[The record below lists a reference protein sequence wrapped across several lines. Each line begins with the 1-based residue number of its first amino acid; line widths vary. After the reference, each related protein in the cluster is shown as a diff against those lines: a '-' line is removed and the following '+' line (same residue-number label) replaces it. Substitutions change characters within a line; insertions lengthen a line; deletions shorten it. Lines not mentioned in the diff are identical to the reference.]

1 MSSKDQPVTFW
12 GAVIMFWLLVAIS
25 AVAAVPMAVG
35 VVGVALVPGV
45 GELRS
50 YDPWLWLNLLW
61 MFPAFWII
69 TTVINAFLTALLVI
83 GIFRRIDDVFEDLL
97 IWFSVAWLF
106 TTFFQ
111 SFLGAL
117 MASLVALI
125 LMKFLFDWLE
135 KHPPRKNEKAAREV
149 AEESGS

>member
-1 MSSKDQPVTFW
+1 MASKDQPVTFW
-12 GAVIMFWLLVAIS
+12 GAIIMLWLLVVIS
-25 AVAAVPMAVG
+25 AVAAMPTAVG
-35 VVGVALVPGV
+35 VVSVALVPGV

-50 YDPWLWLNLLW
+50 PDPWLWLNLLW
-61 MFPAFWII
+61 MFPAFWVI

-106 TTFFQ
+106 TAFFRG
-111 SFLGAL
+111 LLAAL

-125 LMKFLFDWLE
+125 LMKFLLDWLE
-135 KHPPRKNEKAAREV
+135 KHPPGENGKAAREV
-149 AEESGS
+149 AEENGS

>member
-1 MSSKDQPVTFW
+1 MSSKDQPVAFW
-12 GAVIMFWLLVAIS
+12 GA
-25 AVAAVPMAVG
+25 
-35 VVGVALVPGV
+35 ALIPGV

-111 SFLGAL
+111 SLLAAL
-117 MASLVALI
+117 MASLIALI

>member
-35 VVGVALVPGV
+35 VVGVALIPGV

-83 GIFRRIDDVFEDLL
+83 GLFRRIDDVFEDLL

-111 SFLGAL
+111 SLLAAL
-117 MASLVALI
+117 MASLVALV
-125 LMKFLFDWLE
+125 LMKFLLDWLE
-135 KHPPRKNEKAAREV
+135 KHPPRENETMTREV
-149 AEESGS
+149 AEENGL

>member
-1 MSSKDQPVTFW
+1 MTPKNQPTTFW
-12 GAVIMFWLLVAIS
+12 GAVIMFCLLVAIS

-50 YDPWLWLNLLW
+50 HDPWLWLNLLW
-61 MFPAFWII
+61 MFPAFWVI
-69 TTVINAFLTALLVI
+69 TTVIDASLTALLVT

-97 IWFSVAWLF
+97 MWLAVAWLF

-111 SFLGAL
+111 GLLAAL
-117 MASLVALI
+117 MASLIALV
-125 LMKFLFDWLE
+125 LMKFLLDWLE
-135 KHPPRKNEKAAREV
+135 KHPPRESEKAAREV
-149 AEESGS
+149 AGETGS